1 VLNYKEEEEEEEE
14 EEGSCMATGLL
25 KIKNH

>member
-1 VLNYKEEEEEEEE
+1 VLNYKEEEEEE